1 MACLNAISIEI
12 KVLPLKLHFNVS
24 FSKCPPF
31 CSDLKSGVLSDTEKH
46 DILNRP
52 ISQIPQCTTQ
62 IYNAPIYNRNVHS
75 RISIRFLLLFLL
87 SRFKHVGYCWR
98 FCLIHLHSL
107 KINCLNKNNR
117 FLPVGLKSNLWE
129 RQGTNSVYGSSGL
142 FCSGGSTRNRIVGVR
157 THPHRVAY
165 PTQTHHWASGW
176 HPVTKAIQKTHIP
189 WLNAISEL
197 PSHHN
202 TCVVDCFR
210 YVRQGCR
217 HYWRVLLQSS
227 SKW

>member
-1 MACLNAISIEI
+1 MLYVNVRPSISGCD
-12 KVLPLKLHFNVS
+12 
-24 FSKCPPF
+24 KC
-31 CSDLKSGVLSDTEKH
+31 CCQWVNTDLGLWG
-46 DILNRP
+46 
-52 ISQIPQCTTQ
+52 
-62 IYNAPIYNRNVHS
+62 HS
-75 RISIRFLLLFLL
+75 R
-87 SRFKHVGYCWR
+87 V
-98 FCLIHLHSL
+98 
-107 KINCLNKNNR
+107 NKYNR

-129 RQGTNSVYGSSGL
+129 RQGTPYVYGSSGL
-142 FCSGGSTRNRIVGVR
+142 SCSGGSTRNRIVGVR

-210 YVRQGCR
+210 YVRQVCR

>member
-1 MACLNAISIEI
+1 MVWPSGTSSSVMPDMI
-12 KVLPLKLHFNVS
+12 K
-24 FSKCPPF
+24 PF
-31 CSDLKSGVLSDTEKH
+31 M
-46 DILNRP
+46 
-52 ISQIPQCTTQ
+52 TQ
-62 IYNAPIYNRNVHS
+62 
-75 RISIRFLLLFLL
+75 
-87 SRFKHVGYCWR
+87 
-98 FCLIHLHSL
+98 SL
-107 KINCLNKNNR
+107 KISVILHSISVRALRWCINNR

-129 RQGTNSVYGSSGL
+129 RQGTPYVYGSSGL
-142 FCSGGSTRNRIVGVR
+142 SCSGGSTRNRIVGVR
-157 THPHRVAY
+157 THPHRVTY

-210 YVRQGCR
+210 YVRQVCR

>member
-1 MACLNAISIEI
+1 MWHSYPRCTIGMGGCSHPPPMVRRVYTKTTISRDIAM
-12 KVLPLKLHFNVS
+12 LQ
-24 FSKCPPF
+24 
-31 CSDLKSGVLSDTEKH
+31 
-46 DILNRP
+46 ILNPLRP
-52 ISQIPQCTTQ
+52 GDTYMSENWVIVGSPYGLSQRQAINLANADLSSIWSLWINVKEIT
-62 IYNAPIYNRNVHS
+62 IY
-75 RISIRFLLLFLL
+75 
-87 SRFKHVGYCWR
+87 
-98 FCLIHLHSL
+98 
-107 KINCLNKNNR
+107 NR

-129 RQGTNSVYGSSGL
+129 RQGTPYVYGSSGL
-142 FCSGGSTRNRIVGVR
+142 SCSGGSTRNRIVGVR

-210 YVRQGCR
+210 YVRQVCR

>member
-1 MACLNAISIEI
+1 MELEFKSFALIFFFNLTLII
-12 KVLPLKLHFNVS
+12 KIGNYLIFW
-24 FSKCPPF
+24 
-31 CSDLKSGVLSDTEKH
+31 
-46 DILNRP
+46 
-52 ISQIPQCTTQ
+52 
-62 IYNAPIYNRNVHS
+62 
-75 RISIRFLLLFLL
+75 RFLAIL
-87 SRFKHVGYCWR
+87 SLSKHKITAWPWNFVYRHIRGTFMCMKITAPGSHILGLPKQWNRSKFRFWPFSQY
-98 FCLIHLHSL
+98 
-107 KINCLNKNNR
+107 NR
-117 FLPVGLKSNLWE
+117 FLPIGLKSNLWE
-129 RQGTNSVYGSSGL
+129 RQGTPYVYGSSGL
-142 FCSGGSTRNRIVGVR
+142 SCSGGSTRNRIVGVR

-210 YVRQGCR
+210 YVRQVCR